1 MLKVSSSE
9 FQCISNA
16 LFFSFFN
23 FFFLLSFFVF
33 CQAKTI
39 WDYCASLKSILFHC
53 VRVWK
58 KSTLYCYFLH
68 WSDLISKDIKTTLKV
83 MDLTELRVT
92 VWHLVIDWV
101 KVASM
106 INTATALKFPMLQ
119 QCLVWTGV
127 YWRNS
132 QFYVFA
138 SFSRFLT
145 IIIII

>member
-1 MLKVSSSE
+1 
-9 FQCISNA
+9 
-16 LFFSFFN
+16 
-23 FFFLLSFFVF
+23 
-33 CQAKTI
+33 
-39 WDYCASLKSILFHC
+39 
-53 VRVWK
+53 
-58 KSTLYCYFLH
+58 
-68 WSDLISKDIKTTLKV
+68 LISKDIKTTLKV

-132 QFYVFA
+132 QFYVLA

-145 IIIII
+145 IIIIT